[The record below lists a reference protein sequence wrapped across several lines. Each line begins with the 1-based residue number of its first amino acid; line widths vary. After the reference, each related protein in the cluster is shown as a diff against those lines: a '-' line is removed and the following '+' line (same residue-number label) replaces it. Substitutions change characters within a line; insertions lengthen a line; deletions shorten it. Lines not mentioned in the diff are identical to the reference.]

1 MTFQPGDKVMVK
13 RGDVDQRYPEGLYQN
28 MRLAAEVL
36 HLPGY
41 VLPSG
46 PDTPLGHHVVYF
58 HFTLTYTE
66 MTIPSQDLMLVSRNV
81 LA

>member
-1 MTFQPGDKVMVK
+1 MTFQPGDEVMVR
-13 RGDVDQRYPEGLYQN
+13 RGDVDQRYPEGLYGV

-36 HLPGY
+36 HLPGI

-46 PDTPLGHHVVYF
+46 RDTPLGHHVVHF

-66 MTIPSQDLMLVSRNV
+66 MTIPSQDLMFVSRNV
-81 LA
+81 LV